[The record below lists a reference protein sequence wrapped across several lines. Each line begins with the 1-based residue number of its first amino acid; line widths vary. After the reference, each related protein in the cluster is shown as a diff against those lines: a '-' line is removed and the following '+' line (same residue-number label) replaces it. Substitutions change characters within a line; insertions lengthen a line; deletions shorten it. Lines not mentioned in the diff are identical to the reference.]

1 MNIESVNLFSIF
13 ITPNLHKVFK
23 MKKHLIIYKLIILL
37 SLVALKHSVAQNEDS
52 FLQLDHRMVF
62 GGSFGLQFGT
72 QTIVDISPMTG
83 YRLTKRL
90 IVGVSPTYKYYS
102 YVPFNSSRLSSN
114 VFGGG
119 VFTRYYLIDQ
129 LFAHAEYE
137 FLHYRS
143 LNGTVKQYN
152 DFKSLLVGGGYMER
166 IGGNSY
172 FTISVLW
179 NLNDTYNSIYNNPVI
194 RFGYLF

>member
-1 MNIESVNLFSIF
+1 MKRLWIIFNLIF
-13 ITPNLHKVFK
+13 
-23 MKKHLIIYKLIILL
+23 LL
-37 SLVALKHSVAQNEDS
+37 SLIAIKSSEAQNEDG
-52 FLQLDHRMVF
+52 FLQLDRRMVF

-72 QTIVDISPMTG
+72 QTIIDISPMTG
-83 YRLTKRL
+83 YRLTKRFVL
-90 IVGVSPTYKYYS
+90 GVSPTYKYYS
-102 YVPFNSSRLSSN
+102 YVPYNGSRLSSN

-143 LNGTVKQYN
+143 LNGTTMQYN

-166 IGGNSY
+166 IGSNSY